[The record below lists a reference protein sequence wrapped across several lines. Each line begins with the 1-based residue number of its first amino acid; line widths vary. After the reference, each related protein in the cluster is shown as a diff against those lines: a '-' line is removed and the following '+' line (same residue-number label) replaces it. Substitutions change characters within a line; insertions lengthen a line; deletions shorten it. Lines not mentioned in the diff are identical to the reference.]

1 MDLALAAAVAPVT
14 MAAERTLP
22 VLPALEALL
31 PEGLVRGRAVAC
43 DGLAA
48 PALGLSLAVQAC
60 REGAWLA
67 VVDLPWLGVEATV
80 EAGIPVERVVRIDT
94 RAAGVAASDD
104 GAGGTGSGR
113 SGNAGAAARARAAD
127 DDRWAEVLGAVVDG
141 FDLILTKVPAD
152 LPAGLVR
159 RLQTRIRSRGVVL
172 LTVGSGPLSADV
184 TVTATDVRWD
194 GIHQGHGHLQARR
207 VTAQVAGRRVPR
219 TRRTDLWLPAAGG
232 GIDTAVTEPTVLRP
246 RSTSTPAGP
255 GLLPT
260 G

>member
-1 MDLALAAAVAPVT
+1 MDLALATAVAPAT

-22 VLPALEALL
+22 VLPVLEALL
-31 PEGLVRGRAVAC
+31 PEGLVRGRTVAC
-43 DGLAA
+43 DGLTA
-48 PALGLSLAVQAC
+48 PALGLALAVQAC

-80 EAGIPVERVVRIDT
+80 EAGVPVERVVRVDT
-94 RAAGVAASDD
+94 HSDLPEPSGPD
-104 GAGGTGSGR
+104 G
-113 SGNAGAAARARAAD
+113 GNAGAQARAVAAD
-127 DDRWAEVLGAVVDG
+127 SARWVEVLGAVVDG
-141 FDLILTKVPAD
+141 FDLILTRVPST

-172 LTVGSGPLSADV
+172 MTVGNPGPLSADV
-184 TVTATDVRWD
+184 TVTTTDVRWD

-219 TRRTDLWLPAAGG
+219 PRRADLWLPAVGG
-232 GIDTAVTEPTVLRP
+232 GVDTAVTEPTVLRP
-246 RSTSTPAGP
+246 RSASAGP

>member
-1 MDLALAAAVAPVT
+1 MDLALATAVAPAT

-22 VLPALEALL
+22 VLPALTALL
-31 PEGLVRGRAVAC
+31 PEGLVRGRTVAC
-43 DGLAA
+43 EGLTA
-48 PALGLSLAVQAC
+48 PALGLTLAVQAC

-80 EAGIPVERVVRIDT
+80 EAGVPVERVVRVDT
-94 RAAGVAASDD
+94 GPDAPETSGPDD
-104 GAGGTGSGR
+104 
-113 SGNAGAAARARAAD
+113 GNAGAQARAAAAD
-127 DDRWAEVLGAVVDG
+127 SARWVEVMGAVVDG
-141 FDLILTKVPAD
+141 FDLVLTRVPASV
-152 LPAGLVR
+152 PAGLVR

-172 LTVGSGPLSADV
+172 MTVGRSGPMSADV

-207 VTAQVAGRRVPR
+207 VTAEVAGRRVPR
-219 TRRTDLWLPAAGG
+219 ARRADLWLPAVGG
-232 GIDTAVTEPTVLRP
+232 GVDTAVTEPTVLHPRP
-246 RSTSTPAGP
+246 VPAGP